1 MPTFQRARKNVD
13 TLTLILLNCAFPKA
27 RETELRKFEATIA
40 EGYREGA
47 GLSPKAAREMAKQWI
62 GIVRERVAVAETHG
76 PLRMS
81 NERANG

>member
-1 MPTFQRARKNVD
+1 M
-13 TLTLILLNCAFPKA
+13 
-27 RETELRKFEATIA
+27 EKFEATIA